1 MLEIVTE
8 CPMCS
13 YPMRLFQEQKLSNL
27 QASLDGMNDSITKL
41 ENEIQASRLE
51 NENLQ
56 ETLKNL
62 QEQVTTQQER
72 LQEVSADNMEKTKW

>member
-1 MLEIVTE
+1 
-8 CPMCS
+8 MCS
-13 YPMRLFQEQKLSNL
+13 YPMRLFQEQKLANL

-72 LQEVSADNMEKTKW
+72 LQEVSADNTEKTKW

>member
-1 MLEIVTE
+1 
-8 CPMCS
+8 MCS
-13 YPMRLFQEQKLSNL
+13 HLKRLFQEQKLANL

-72 LQEVSADNMEKTKW
+72 LQEVSADNTEKTKW

>member
-1 MLEIVTE
+1 
-8 CPMCS
+8 MCS
-13 YPMRLFQEQKLSNL
+13 YPMRLFQEQKLASL

>member
-1 MLEIVTE
+1 
-8 CPMCS
+8 MCS
-13 YPMRLFQEQKLSNL
+13 YLKRLFQEQKLANL

-72 LQEVSADNMEKTKW
+72 LQEVSADNTEKTKW

>member
-1 MLEIVTE
+1 
-8 CPMCS
+8 MCS
-13 YPMRLFQEQKLSNL
+13 YLKHLFQEQKLANL
-27 QASLDGMNDSITKL
+27 QASLDGMKGSITKL

-62 QEQVTTQQER
+62 QEQVATQQER
-72 LQEVSADNMEKTKW
+72 LQEVSAYNTEKTKW